1 MEGNARVADYI
12 LKERLDR
19 LPEAVLA
26 RAKLCVLDLAGA
38 TLGGCRA
45 RGAEILTEFVL
56 TAMVGAPE
64 ATILRSGRR
73 VPMASAALANGF
85 MTNALDIDD
94 GYRPIVGHPGAV
106 VFPAILAVAERQ
118 GASGAALLESLVVGY
133 EVAIR
138 AGLIMREHYGAFHC
152 SGSWGA
158 IGAAAACGR
167 LLRLDA
173 ERLAHALGIAES
185 HAPLLPTLREV
196 GHPAMTKDGVAWGA
210 FVGVTAA
217 LLAARGFTGMPA
229 VFADA
234 RHNAPVATL
243 GERYEILHVYFKPY
257 PCCRWFQPAIAAVQA
272 LAGRH
277 AIRAESI
284 ARIEVATF
292 RAALDA
298 RVRAPRTQEEAE
310 YSLPYCVAA
319 VAVHGDLGPGQVSD
333 GGWEDPR
340 VLDLAGRIDLTLA
353 PDLESRFPAEAL
365 ARVAIVT
372 RDGRR
377 IESDST
383 PARGGPENP
392 LTPVEIREKFA
403 RLVAETLSPD
413 KAAALA
419 AALERIEQLPD
430 ARALVALMEA

>member
-1 MEGNARVADYI
+1 MDENARVADYI

-19 LPEAVLA
+19 LPEAVVA
-26 RAKLCVLDLAGA
+26 RAKLCFLDLVGA
-38 TLGGCRA
+38 TLAGCRA
-45 RGAEILTEFVL
+45 RGAGLLTEFVL
-56 TAMVGAPE
+56 TSMVGAPE

-73 VPMASAALANGF
+73 VPMPSAALANGF

-106 VFPAILAVAERQ
+106 VFPAILAAAERQ
-118 GASGAALLESLVVGY
+118 GASGAALLEALVVGY

-138 AGLIMREHYGAFHC
+138 AGLIMRQHYGMFHC

-167 LLRLDA
+167 LLGLDA
-173 ERLAHALGIAES
+173 ERLAQALGIAEC

-196 GHPAMTKDGVAWGA
+196 AQPAMTKDGVAWGA

-217 LLAARGFTGMPA
+217 LLAERGFTGIPA

-243 GERYEILHVYFKPY
+243 GDRYEILDVYFKPY
-257 PCCRWFQPAIAAVQA
+257 PCCRWFQPAIAALKSLVA
-272 LAGRH
+272 RY
-277 AIRAESI
+277 AIHSEAI

-298 RVRAPRTQEEAE
+298 QVRAPRNQEEAE

-319 VAVHGDLGPGQVSD
+319 VAVHGDLGPRQVSD

-340 VLDLAGRIDLTLA
+340 VVDMAGRIEFSLA
-353 PDLESRFPAEAL
+353 LELDARFPAEAL

-377 IESDST
+377 VESYPM

-392 LTPVEIREKFA
+392 LTLLEIREKFG
-403 RLVAETLSPD
+403 RLVEDTLAP
-413 KAAALA
+413 KAAQALGA
-419 AALERIEQLPD
+419 AVERIEEMPNTRDLI
-430 ARALVALMEA
+430 ALMEA